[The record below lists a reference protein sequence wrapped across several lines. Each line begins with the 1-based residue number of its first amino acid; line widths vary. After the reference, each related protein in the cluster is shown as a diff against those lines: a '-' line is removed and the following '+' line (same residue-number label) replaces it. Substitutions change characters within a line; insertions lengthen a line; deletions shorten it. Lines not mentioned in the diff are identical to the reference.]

1 MTHTTHN
8 ARIVGPV
15 PFVALGGATQNI
27 PVGPVLVEA
36 RDGGF
41 FDVIWGFN
49 GQNSTALPLNVIEA
63 AQTEGSL
70 VLLD

>member
-1 MTHTTHN
+1 MHSTHN
-8 ARIVGPV
+8 ARVVGPV
-15 PFVALGGATQNI
+15 PYVARGGRTQNI

-36 RDGGF
+36 RVGGV
-41 FDVIWGFN
+41 FDIIWGFN
-49 GQNSTALPLNVIEA
+49 GQNSIALPLDAIEA